1 MSRPRHDDNRSLVP
15 ASATLTGTP
24 SAAKRIAQVR
34 GRLRAVTGRLRD
46 ALQGPWQRERQRIR
60 AELGA
65 QGLLPLLMKG
75 RNGARWTADERI
87 RIWHHLRQLASLS
100 PYLIVLLAPGSMVLL
115 PIVAWWLDR
124 RRVLRA
130 LARVIRVP
138 PTPPVTC

>member
-1 MSRPRHDDNRSLVP
+1 
-15 ASATLTGTP
+15 
-24 SAAKRIAQVR
+24 
-34 GRLRAVTGRLRD
+34 
-46 ALQGPWQRERQRIR
+46 
-60 AELGA
+60 
-65 QGLLPLLMKG
+65 MKG

-130 LARVIRVP
+130 LARVNRVP
-138 PTPPVTC
+138 HTPPVT